1 MFLEPFEC
9 KNINITYMEG
19 MPEIIDINGT
29 ANIEN
34 TKVTFDINSGN
45 SNDLNI
51 MSGNVDLYDLDTDFE
66 KAKIDLYSI
75 RK

>member
-1 MFLEPFEC
+1 
-9 KNINITYMEG
+9 MEG

-66 KAKIDLYSI
+66 KQNRSLYSI